1 MVAFSAMIRSETV
14 TRMNEPHADLLE
26 IADRMDVLVERGR
39 QIDVQEPLGVLED
52 AANEIG
58 KSWSGSWLGYHAH
71 MYYGDLEPRPPGA
84 HFGQDSGFRGRSSR
98 GTTGKWSEL
107 PAEYVE
113 AAIHELAGN
122 PRMEAPHDVREEA
135 AREFETQKPNIL
147 SVIELAGLSDN
158 FLRRLGD
165 DLNALTIL
173 DASRILDAFRPSG
186 KIVTSDMLALN
197 QGLWTPPHVSVLVR
211 VAVVRQTLDAV
222 EKLAQLARQAGSH
235 LGRRKL
241 RARRSETVGTSVFI
255 GHGRSA
261 IWRELKDFIEDRLL
275 LPVDEFNRLPVAGV
289 TNIARLSEMLDAA
302 AIAFVVM
309 TGEDGQPDGQLRA
322 RMNVVH
328 EAGLFQGR
336 LGIARAIVLLEEG
349 CEEFGNI
356 AGLGQI
362 RFPRSNIRAAFEE
375 IREVLER
382 EGLLAV
388 DSQGSQAI
396 VAESPGTAPGEDAGQ
411 TQSKRRE
418 LLSMP
423 PRDNTGP

>member
-1 MVAFSAMIRSETV
+1 MAR
-14 TRMNEPHADLLE
+14 
-26 IADRMDVLVERGR
+26 
-39 QIDVQEPLGVLED
+39 
-52 AANEIG
+52 
-58 KSWSGSWLGYHAH
+58 
-71 MYYGDLEPRPPGA
+71 
-84 HFGQDSGFRGRSSR
+84 
-98 GTTGKWSEL
+98 TGKWSEL

-173 DASRILDAFRPSG
+173 DASRILDSFRPSG

-396 VAESPGTAPGEDAGQ
+396 VAESPGTAPRGRRRPNSIETARAALDAAARQ
-411 TQSKRRE
+411 HRTLVS
-418 LLSMP
+418 
-423 PRDNTGP
+423 